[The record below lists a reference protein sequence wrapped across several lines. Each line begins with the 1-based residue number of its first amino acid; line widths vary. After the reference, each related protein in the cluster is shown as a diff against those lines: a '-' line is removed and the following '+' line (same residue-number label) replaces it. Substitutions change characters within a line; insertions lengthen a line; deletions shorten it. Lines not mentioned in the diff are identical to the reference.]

1 MRAVNAT
8 SDKPPGSSARFGVIS
23 DIHGHSV
30 TLSGDAISGAKKKGV
45 EFTIRNP
52 VTLGMLTDVDVLG
65 FKPGEILKDVPGPS
79 IPWAP
84 RSPTRP
90 GRWNTRT

>member
-1 MRAVNAT
+1 
-8 SDKPPGSSARFGVIS
+8 
-23 DIHGHSV
+23 
-30 TLSGDAISGAKKKGV
+30 V

-65 FKPGEILKDVPGPS
+65 FKPGEILKDLPGPS